1 MTRRNPVPPQYVPW
15 WVAREGVAHEHPP
28 AAVARQ
34 SGRLMEKAK
43 ALMES
48 AFQHWAAG
56 RVGSYQ
62 GNLLLARLQMHK
74 AHRMLEEVLGVPEE
88 DPYLRWP
95 DRWQADV
102 AWDVDHANKPLKGV
116 KSKLEYLARRRGK
129 QQRAASEA
137 LGKLSDIPRISS
149 PRGMRAEVIREAR
162 AVDAWVVG
170 NSASAKLFRRYRGEL
185 KVIPEGTEVCPR
197 CAGGGYIDA
206 FKHVDGGQCFECG
219 GIGYMES
226 R

>member
-34 SGRLMEKAK
+34 SGLLMEKAK
-43 ALMES
+43 ALMG
-48 AFQHWAAG
+48 AALPHWAAG

-62 GNLLLARLQMHK
+62 GNLLLAR
-74 AHRMLEEVLGVPEE
+74 VPENQAQRLITE
-88 DPYLRWP
+88 ALGEPDNRNIRWP
-95 DRWQADV
+95 NRWQADV
-102 AWDVDHANKPLKGV
+102 SWDLSEANEPLKGV

-129 QQRAASEA
+129 QQRDASDA
-137 LGKLSDIPRISS
+137 LGRLSVIPRI
-149 PRGMRAEVIREAR
+149 PWARGMRAAVIQEAR

-170 NSASAKLFRRYRGEL
+170 NSASAKLFRKYRGEL
-185 KVIPEGTEVCPR
+185 RVIPEGTDVCPR

-206 FKHVDGGQCFECG
+206 FKHVEGGQCFECG